1 MFRFLLS
8 KDGRAWVGLRLQ
20 KRDSILNYLQNYED
34 VIAIN
39 TKRKTINKSKL
50 INIAWE
56 TGIKSQS
63 GFDRDIGDRELM
75 YDFYHT
81 EMSQLNQ
88 KQIFR
93 KIWKSLAREK
103 LIYNE

>member
-1 MFRFLLS
+1 MFRFLLNNG
-8 KDGRAWVGLRLQ
+8 KYWVGLRLQ
-20 KRDSILNYLQNYED
+20 NKNFIFKYLPNFD
-34 VIAIN
+34 DIIVVT
-39 TKRKTINKSKL
+39 TKQKTINKSKL

-63 GFDRDIGDRELM
+63 GFDRDIGERELM
-75 YDFYHT
+75 YDFYHR

-103 LIYNE
+103 RIYNE